1 MLAEQLLYWGA
12 GTLQQKLDRAY
23 QGFVGWCRAN
33 KISHSQAP
41 FTVKMALWQKDL
53 NNKGELFFH
62 NQVRVSFVHCRNFL
76 RVVWKSFW
84 ADPAQVHKKTGD
96 ILLTAK
102 AWNGRLICAWLA
114 DTVTV
119 ACAGVDPNYDSGRF
133 VLVQVGQGVLT
144 DLATQRETILNVRGN
159 VRTIDSELSSARRSL
174 DRMLALAQRNRITT
188 LVIAG
193 VFSLGISFW
202 ILCVL
207 GLSLKST
214 LLLAIAMV
222 LFLVFLLTL
231 RRRLQ
236 TGRWELPIHY

>member
-1 MLAEQLLYWGA
+1 MEYPQDFWDTAQAQPSSERAQAAQRAVAEMESNWRQIRLQHRLELSGVQRGRRWDDWAGGWDEEVKTMRSQLESEVQALNRRALFTSSGSA
-12 GTLQQKLDRAY
+12 SSVAERSSAAAATEMMDRSSAKLTEAKR
-23 QGFVGWCRAN
+23 V
-33 KISHSQAP
+33 
-41 FTVKMALWQKDL
+41 AL
-53 NNKGELFFH
+53 E
-62 NQVRVSFVHCRNFL
+62 
-76 RVVWKSFW
+76 
-84 ADPAQVHKKTGD
+84 TEE
-96 ILLTAK
+96 
-102 AWNGRLICAWLA
+102 
-114 DTVTV
+114 
-119 ACAGVDPNYDSGRF
+119 
-133 VLVQVGQGVLT
+133 VGQGVLS

-159 VRTIDSELSSARRSL
+159 VRTIDSELTSARRSL

-222 LFLVFLLTL
+222 LLLVFLLTV